1 MAPSLSH
8 SSTLATYATIPTP
21 SIPQLHH
28 MEPPPLRPL
37 DLGQL
42 DGHEVF
48 AELEKTV
55 EDMQS
60 WLLCL
65 ERGLEELVA

>member
-1 MAPSLSH
+1 MAPTLSQ
-8 SSTLATYATIPTP
+8 SSTLATYVTVPTP
-21 SIPQLHH
+21 ALPLHRL
-28 MEPPPLRPL
+28 EPPPLRPL

-42 DGHEVF
+42 EGDEVF

-60 WLLCL
+60 WLLCM
-65 ERGLEELVA
+65 ERGLDELVV